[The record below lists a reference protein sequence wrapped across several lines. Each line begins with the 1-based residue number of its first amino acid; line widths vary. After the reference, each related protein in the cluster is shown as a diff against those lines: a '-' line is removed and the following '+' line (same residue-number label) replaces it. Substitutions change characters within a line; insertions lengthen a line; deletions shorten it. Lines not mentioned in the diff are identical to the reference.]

1 MIGNKA
7 VWQELTV
14 RLDVESALGRAEN
27 QQAGRLSRWAM
38 KARIEI

>member
-7 VWQELTV
+7 VWPELTA
-14 RLDVESALGRAEN
+14 RLDVESALERAEIN
-27 QQAGRLSRWAM
+27 RLAGSRWAM